1 MNTANVIE
9 RRTGPTNGLS
19 IRQSI
24 AVGVAVA
31 VAYYAGVQIG
41 LALTFPPATTSVLWP
56 PNAILTSA
64 LLLVPVRSWWVCL
77 AAVLPAHVVAEL
89 NAGFPP
95 TLVAF
100 LFLTNCSEALI
111 AAGGLRLASS
121 RPLLFDTLQRVAL
134 FIFVVGLVAPIVS
147 SFFDAAV
154 VTALGRG
161 EYWNVWNI
169 RVFGNTLTE
178 LSVVPAVTLT
188 ITTLWRRR
196 WPSPAKLL
204 EGCAFVVALA
214 VVGAVVFGVLDWTS
228 TIPGV
233 PRTPTVFLL
242 PLFLWASIRFG
253 VGGVSAALLVCAL
266 FASLSTA
273 VGRRPFNILPPL
285 ESLMA
290 VQLYLTVIGALSM
303 CLAGLLEERRQ
314 AAADL
319 SSRLRFQAL
328 VALISGGFVR
338 PLTGSSSSA
347 YDDCL
352 SRIGEYLGVDRVVLL
367 TLGGGARFG
376 ERSREWRRDPAD
388 PGLAWHGSIEVPWVQ
403 SRLGNGQLVALES
416 LTTLPADAMADRHAF
431 ESLRIRAAI
440 VTPFMS
446 RAALRGAL
454 LVAADEERSWHE
466 TEIDQVRLL
475 AEVLANASLR
485 EEAEFEVQR
494 LRHELARVARV
505 VSMGELTTSLAH
517 ELNQPLT
524 GILSNAQAAARHL
537 DSGQPS
543 LSEVRAIVSDII
555 DDDRRARDVITR
567 MREMLARRDVAQEV
581 VDMNAVVRDVAILV
595 TSESIIRNV
604 SIMLTFAPQPAR
616 VVGKRVELQQS
627 ILNVVT
633 NAMEAVADRRLADRV
648 VDVRVE
654 VADSGETDES
664 SEVVISVADY
674 GEGFPLGS
682 EEFVFE
688 PSFGMQA
695 SGVSMDLAV
704 ARSIVENHS
713 GRIAATNISS
723 GGAVVTIALPCA
735 LEPCES

>member
-1 MNTANVIE
+1 
-9 RRTGPTNGLS
+9 
-19 IRQSI
+19 
-24 AVGVAVA
+24 
-31 VAYYAGVQIG
+31 
-41 LALTFPPATTSVLWP
+41 VLWP

-89 NAGFPP
+89 NAGFPS

-111 AAGGLRLASS
+111 AAGGLRLVSS

-134 FIFVVGLVAPIVS
+134 FIVVVGLVAPIVS

-161 EYWNVWNI
+161 EFWNVWNL

-188 ITTLWRRR
+188 LTTLWRRH
-196 WPSPAKLL
+196 WPSRAKLL

-214 VVGAVVFGVLDWTS
+214 VVGAIVFGVLDWTS

-266 FASLSTA
+266 FASISTA
-273 VGRRPFNILPPL
+273 VGRRPFNTLPPL

-338 PLTGSSSSA
+338 PLTSSA
-347 YDDCL
+347 SSTYDDCL
-352 SRIGEYLGVDRVVLL
+352 ARIGEYLGVDRVVLL

-376 ERSREWRRDPAD
+376 ERSREWRRGPAD
-388 PGLAWHGSIEVPWVQ
+388 PGLAWHGGVEVPWVQ

-416 LTTLPADAMADRHAF
+416 LATLPADALADRHAF
-431 ESLRIRAAI
+431 ESMKIRAAI

-454 LVAADEERSWHE
+454 LVAAEEERTWHE
-466 TEIDQVRLL
+466 TAIDQVRLL

-555 DDDRRARDVITR
+555 DDDRRARDVINR

-616 VVGKRVELQQS
+616 VVGKRVELQQA

-633 NAMEAVADRRLADRV
+633 NAMEAVAGRRLADRV

-654 VADSGETDES
+654 VADSDETDES
-664 SEVVISVADY
+664 SEVVVSVADY
-674 GEGFPLGS
+674 GEGFPAGS
-682 EEFVFE
+682 EELVFE
-688 PSFGMQA
+688 PSFEMQA
-695 SGVSMDLAV
+695 SDLSMDLAV
-704 ARSIVENHS
+704 VRSIVENHS
-713 GRIAATNISS
+713 GRIAAANSLS
-723 GGAVVTIALPCA
+723 GGAVVTIALPGA